1 MNPEAVADTTTLGL
15 PIDYIVILIYFAAIV
30 GFGMYFGRYTHST
43 KDFFFG
49 GQRFAWWLIAF
60 SGIATTV
67 GSYSFVKYSE
77 VGFDYG
83 VSSTQ
88 SYINDWFWM
97 PILMLVWLPIIYY
110 ARVTSVPEYFERRFG
125 RASRVAAMAIIM
137 TYLVA
142 YIGVNLFTLGQ
153 VLESLLGWPVMVGA
167 AVTAVAVT
175 IYVVAGGQTSVIM
188 TDLVQ
193 GVILLV
199 VGIGVL
205 GVGVYHFGGF
215 GDFWALLPTSHK
227 YAFSELTNPPKFSGL
242 GIYMQDGVINTGAFV
257 LMNQGMIMRFLSL
270 KSVKDARKMA
280 VCWILILA
288 PIAAIATGG
297 GGWIARALV
306 ENGELET
313 SSKEAF
319 VRAAHFLFL
328 GTPGVFGFV
337 LAALTAALMSTADT
351 LINAVSAIFVNDVW
365 KPFVDPKADD
375 KRLLF
380 VARIASL
387 GAAAVGLAFVM
398 VYVFAYDSIY
408 QAHAMVTASIPAP
421 MVVAIL
427 LGVLWKRF
435 TPAACLATLVG
446 GSALIGLSFIHP
458 SAEGT
463 FFSWLP
469 AFDDLLIKPFSF
481 GMGPDSYKFMR
492 ALYGLMVCGAI
503 GIAVTFITKPKSTSE
518 LVGLVTG
525 TELDA
530 MRLYKGSEPNR
541 RPGKKARLT
550 LRVDPALAG
559 SEAAVVPQSALDL
572 MNAETGDIIYVC
584 HNRWW
589 FGGLRSVHVRAG
601 QPAGDNEVH
610 ISPEALETAH
620 LEDGQQVVVE
630 KIL

>member
-1 MNPEAVADTTTLGL
+1 MNPEAIADTSTLGQ
-15 PIDYIVILIYFAAIV
+15 PIDYIVIVIYFLAIV
-30 GFGMYFGRYTHST
+30 GFGIYFGRYTRST

-67 GSYSFVKYSE
+67 GSYSFVKYSD
-77 VGFDYG
+77 VGFAYG
-83 VSSTQ
+83 LSSTQ

-110 ARVTSVPEYFERRFG
+110 AKVTSVPEYFERRFG

-153 VLESLLGWPVMVGA
+153 VLETLLGLPVMLGA
-167 AVTAVAVT
+167 VATAVMVT

-205 GVGVYHFGGF
+205 GAGVYHFGGF

-227 YAFSELTNPPKFSGL
+227 YAFSELTNPPEFSGL

-319 VRAAHFLFL
+319 VRAAHYLFMD
-328 GTPGVFGFV
+328 TPGVFGFV

-387 GAAAVGLAFVM
+387 GAAAVGLAFVL

-446 GSALIGLSFIHP
+446 GSALIGLSFVFP
-458 SAEGT
+458 DQLVG
-463 FFSWLP
+463 
-469 AFDDLLIKPFSF
+469 PFSF
-481 GMGPDSYKFMR
+481 GMGEDSYKFMR
-492 ALYGLMVCGAI
+492 ALYGLTVCGAI
-503 GIAVTFITKPKSTSE
+503 GIAVTFVTKPKTTSE

-550 LRVDPALAG
+550 LRVDPALEG
-559 SEAAVVPQSALDL
+559 SEAAIVPQSALDL

-610 ISPEALETAH
+610 ISPEALEIAH

-630 KIL
+630 LIL